1 MMTVRYILLISAFVF
16 FFAGDAAA
24 QQQRDPKLPPPI
36 QTLQDEGAQIRYL
49 GRDLGMDG
57 WIAIKGGKEQYFYAT
72 PDGKA
77 IVLGLLFDA
86 DGKIVTM
93 RQVKELQDKSGD
105 VLGFLAEELPERA
118 DAADRFSKLPS
129 TEFKTPS
136 EQMFDDVAASNWI
149 PLGKE
154 GAPVIYS
161 FMDPQC
167 PHCHAFM
174 KDIKANYIDNGLIQ
188 VRMIPVGFKEQSKA
202 QAAFLLAAPVPQDRW
217 YKHLEGDETA
227 LPASPQ
233 INQQGVERNMAVMQ
247 SWKLDVTPLTVYR
260 SRDGGVKIVQ
270 GRPQNIPALLAD
282 LPPAGAPLR

>member
-1 MMTVRYILLISAFVF
+1 MARYILLVSALAF
-16 FFAGDAAA
+16 FFTGTAMA
-24 QQQRDPKLPPPI
+24 QQREPKLPPPI
-36 QTLQDEGAQIRYL
+36 QTLQDEGAQVRYL

-86 DGKIVTM
+86 EGKIITM
-93 RQVKELQDKSGD
+93 RQVKELQDKSGG
-105 VLGFLAEELPERA
+105 VLGFLTEEVPEK
-118 DAADRFSKLPS
+118 AAPGERFSKLPA

-136 EQMFDDVAASNWI
+136 EQLFDDVTASNWI

-202 QAAFLLAAPVPQDRW
+202 QAAFLLAAPTPQDRW
-217 YKHLEGDETA
+217 YKHLEGDESA
-227 LPASPQ
+227 LPASSQ

-260 SRDGGVKIVQ
+260 SKDGSVKIVQ
-270 GRPQNIPALLAD
+270 GRPQSIPSILAD
-282 LPPAGAPLR
+282 LPPPGPAP

>member
-1 MMTVRYILLISAFVF
+1 MIMARYVLLVSALVS
-16 FFAGDAAA
+16 FFAGSAMA
-24 QQQRDPKLPPPI
+24 QQQREPKLPPPI

-49 GRDLGMDG
+49 GRDMGLDG

-77 IVLGLLFDA
+77 LLLGLLFDA
-86 DGKIVTM
+86 DGKIITM
-93 RQVKELQDKSGD
+93 RQVKELQEKSGET
-105 VLGFLAEELPERA
+105 LEFLTEETPEK
-118 DAADRFSKLPS
+118 AASGDRFSKLPA

-136 EQMFDDVAASNWI
+136 EQLFDDVSVSNWI

-174 KDIKANYIDNGLIQ
+174 KDIKTNYIDNGLIQ

-202 QAAFLLAAPVPQDRW
+202 QAAFLLAAPSPQDRW
-217 YKHLEGDETA
+217 YKHLEGDESA
-227 LPASPQ
+227 LPSSAQ

-260 SRDGGVKIVQ
+260 SKDGSVKIVQ
-270 GRPQNIPALLAD
+270 GRPQSIPAVLAD
-282 LPPAGAPLR
+282 LPPPGPTP